1 MNNTEDLILNADVV
15 MKSLV
20 FGESSNSEKKANRKR
35 IPVISE
41 IEFAAFSQKP
51 SRCRT
56 TGSNGKTTTTMLV
69 HLY

>member
-1 MNNTEDLILNADVV
+1 MVLISKMNNILRILILNADVV

-41 IEFAAFSQKP
+41 
-51 SRCRT
+51 
-56 TGSNGKTTTTMLV
+56 
-69 HLY
+69 